1 MSARSRYLQAISSPR
16 GDDPVAPSNK
26 FGANGR
32 GGVVAVGAPPPL
44 PPPPPG
50 PPPKNVTKAARSP
63 MPQSQQN
70 DKPLLNRNRI
80 NIHTNNNDEKNNNER
95 EDEQRQQ
102 KDEPE
107 KNNNSAHA
115 VAKGG
120 ATWSPREEI
129 PGSGNVAKFQQM
141 LWGGQGKG
149 LGTNAAA
156 ALPPATPPRHSY
168 TSTIPRRVGG
178 GSNGVTP
185 THINNG
191 VADPSPKYKRNAPPP
206 LGISNAE
213 DYNEEGTPSSGA
225 TPQQQ
230 RPTTANSTAA
240 AATTGV
246 RKFVAPTPPSRGLS
260 SPYQKGSPGVGV
272 GASGGSSSSLRQR
285 AGNVLSL
292 TPLDTSFGNG
302 GGNNNS
308 NSSATTL
315 VLPSPR
321 TDKSDNNSARA
332 ADIVRQYSGKVGSI
346 NNNEYP
352 PKMINDIPV
361 VGGDDA
367 SSRTTPLPLATTS
380 AASPTDTGISTFTAF
395 KRPNVKVGIV
405 FTRRSAQ
412 YPDVAIISRIMPESI
427 FRRHLGGGGG
437 SSSLGMTGLE
447 GAEVIAVNGTPVRNP
462 RHAAELV
469 ARAVEEVRLTVKR
482 GGGDGGNDDESGSK
496 TMMPM
501 TTVGVNTTKDNKV
514 NNNDSTIPQ
523 GQTMTSHIIPIESND
538 NIARLRGAQKVD
550 EPIAASSRTE
560 DSSVVTDVKFN
571 EDEED
576 EWGAWKETQDVN
588 QQQQATIMTESSAP
602 TREAGGG
609 IDPSSTLSKSAEIAE
624 RRRKVAQAML
634 LSDELV
640 NSTSQVAA
648 GNDDDDSDIAHEYH
662 NLKKA
667 NEAIKSPND
676 IIQASRSSDDDD
688 DEVHESRTIDL
699 DDTRDNIGNVGNN
712 TQSITSGVKISSS
725 PSKISVATATMGV
738 AALGVLSTSA
748 ADRRRRAALEMYHST
763 EMVPDNVDD
772 VRLGTIDV
780 IGVITTNTPQ
790 TKNANKDMTL
800 LSWMTAKPLN
810 ERNISYNSETSKQT
824 DVTTSS
830 AATAQMGTGNRGNQM
845 SPRSPL
851 PKAHNENSATSST
864 AYGIN
869 NEGSA
874 MSSLPSAPP
883 IRLESPAAQRRRERA
898 EHRRLISDVPPQSP
912 GVREAM
918 MAFKPI
924 RSPPPVP
931 PRSTPTSTV
940 NISQRRLEN
949 NPPMTTEP
957 SDETDELVIAAPNPV
972 QTHDKS
978 SVNAD
983 NNMTPRS
990 AMGFSKMKSRSRL
1003 RLGQLSSPRLSS
1015 PKIISSPKED
1025 GQRTGYAQ
1033 VAEDDVPKKKKSSI
1047 FGVARLIR
1055 ISSVS
1060 VFIYSKYLLVA
1071 SPSLTTLCSYLS
1083 YSWGSP
1089 SQRGSPLAMM
1099 LAWSKLVNH
1108 QMPFLLRA

>member
-32 GGVVAVGAPPPL
+32 GGAIAVGA

-50 PPPKNVTKAARSP
+50 PPPKSVTKAARSP

-70 DKPLLNRNRI
+70 DNPRLNRNRI
-80 NIHTNNNDEKNNNER
+80 NIHTNNNDENDNNER

-107 KNNNSAHA
+107 KNNDSANA
-115 VAKGG
+115 AAKGG

-168 TSTIPRRVGG
+168 TSTIPRRVGE
-178 GSNGVTP
+178 SSSVTP
-185 THINNG
+185 TNNNNG

-213 DYNEEGTPSSGA
+213 DDNEEGTPSSGAPSSGA

-240 AATTGV
+240 ATTGV
-246 RKFVAPTPPSRGLS
+246 RKFVAPTPPSRVLS
-260 SPYQKGSPGVGV
+260 SPYQKGAPGVGV

-302 GGNNNS
+302 GGNNN

-315 VLPSPR
+315 VLPSPQ

-332 ADIVRQYSGKVGSI
+332 ADIVRLYSGKVGSI

-352 PKMINDIPV
+352 PKMINDIPL

-367 SSRTTPLPLATTS
+367 SSRTPLPLATTS

-437 SSSLGMTGLE
+437 SSSLGMMGLE

-496 TMMPM
+496 TMMPT

-523 GQTMTSHIIPIESND
+523 GQTTTSPIIPIESND
-538 NIARLRGAQKVD
+538 NIAKLRGAQKVD
-550 EPIAASSRTE
+550 EPIVASSRTE
-560 DSSVVTDVKFN
+560 DSSVVTDVKLN

-588 QQQQATIMTESSAP
+588 QQQQATIMTESSAS

-609 IDPSSTLSKSAEIAE
+609 INPSSTLSKSAEIAE

-648 GNDDDDSDIAHEYH
+648 ENDDDDSDIAHEYH

-699 DDTRDNIGNVGNN
+699 DDTRDNIGNVGYN
-712 TQSITSGVKISSS
+712 TQSITSGVKIGSS
-725 PSKISVATATMGV
+725 PSKISVANATMGV
-738 AALGVLSTSA
+738 ATLGVLSTSA

-780 IGVITTNTPQ
+780 IGVKTTNTPQ
-790 TKNANKDMTL
+790 TKNANQDTTL

-912 GVREAM
+912 GVRGAM

-924 RSPPPVP
+924 RSPPPVQ

-940 NISQRRLEN
+940 NKSQRRLEN
-949 NPPMTTEP
+949 NPPMTTVP

-978 SVNAD
+978 SVESSTAAVKDAQNAD
-983 NNMTPRS
+983 NSMTPRS

-1003 RLGQLSSPRLSS
+1003 RLGQLSS

-1060 VFIYSKYLLVA
+1060 VFIYS
-1071 SPSLTTLCSYLS
+1071 
-1083 YSWGSP
+1083 
-1089 SQRGSPLAMM
+1089 
-1099 LAWSKLVNH
+1099 
-1108 QMPFLLRA
+1108 FLFNICWVRVIP

>member
-26 FGANGR
+26 LGANG
-32 GGVVAVGAPPPL
+32 GGGAAAVGAPP

-50 PPPKNVTKAARSP
+50 PPPKNVTTKAARSP

-80 NIHTNNNDEKNNNER
+80 NIHTNNNDENDNNER

-107 KNNNSAHA
+107 KNNNSANA

-178 GSNGVTP
+178 GSNSVTP
-185 THINNG
+185 THRNNG

-230 RPTTANSTAA
+230 RPTTTNSTIA

-246 RKFVAPTPPSRGLS
+246 RKFVAPTPPSRVLS

-302 GGNNNS
+302 GGNNN
-308 NSSATTL
+308 NSLATTL
-315 VLPSPR
+315 VLPSPQ
-321 TDKSDNNSARA
+321 TDKSDNNNSARA

-352 PKMINDIPV
+352 PKMINNDIPR

-367 SSRTTPLPLATTS
+367 SSRTPLPLATTS

-412 YPDVAIISRIMPESI
+412 YPDVAIISRVMPESI

-501 TTVGVNTTKDNKV
+501 TTVGVNTTKDNEV

-523 GQTMTSHIIPIESND
+523 GQKISPPIIPIESND
-538 NIARLRGAQKVD
+538 NIAKLRGAQKLD
-550 EPIAASSRTE
+550 EPIVASSRTE
-560 DSSVVTDVKFN
+560 DSSVVTDVKLN

-576 EWGAWKETQDVN
+576 EWGALKETQDVY

-712 TQSITSGVKISSS
+712 TQSITSGVKIGSS

-864 AYGIN
+864 AFGIN
-869 NEGSA
+869 NGGSA

-898 EHRRLISDVPPQSP
+898 EHRRLISDVLPQSP
-912 GVREAM
+912 GVRGAM

-949 NPPMTTEP
+949 NPPMTTVP
-957 SDETDELVIAAPNPV
+957 SDETDELVIAAPNPA

-978 SVNAD
+978 SVESSTAAVKDAKNAD
-983 NNMTPRS
+983 NSMTPRS

-1003 RLGQLSSPRLSS
+1003 RLGQFSSPRLSS

-1033 VAEDDVPKKKKSSI
+1033 VAEDDVLKKKKSSI

-1060 VFIYSKYLLVA
+1060 VFIYSFHFIICWVRVI
-1071 SPSLTTLCSYLS
+1071 P
-1083 YSWGSP
+1083 
-1089 SQRGSPLAMM
+1089 
-1099 LAWSKLVNH
+1099 
-1108 QMPFLLRA
+1108 